1 MNKFIT
7 ILRESSLARFLIP
20 LSIMLI
26 GFGIVLFVIQN
37 KNKDFIPIE
46 ATVTRAELSQEAYI
60 DVDDTYHEATYT
72 IYVKY
77 TVDGKE
83 YEGSL
88 PELPKYESGD
98 KIKITYNPEDPSQI
112 SQRVGYIIPM
122 AMVIGGFITLIVGVL
137 NIVKTIKKY
146 KAMSEQ
152 EKDWAKNE

>member
-26 GFGIVLFVIQN
+26 GFGAVLFIVQD
-37 KNKDFIPIE
+37 KNKDYIPIE
-46 ATVTRAELSQEAYI
+46 ATVTRAELSQEAYT

-83 YEGSL
+83 YEGDL
-88 PELPKYESGD
+88 PELPKYEAGD

-112 SQRVGYIIPM
+112 SQSVGFIIPIIM
-122 AMVIGGFITLIVGVL
+122 IVGGLAAWVVGII
-137 NIVKTIKKY
+137 NSVKTIKKY

-152 EKDWAKNE
+152 EKGWAKNE

>member
-7 ILRESSLARFLIP
+7 FLRESSLARFLIP

-26 GFGIVLFVIQN
+26 GFGVVLFIVQD
-37 KNKDFIPIE
+37 KNKDYIPIE
-46 ATVTRAELSQEAYI
+46 ATVTRAELSQEAYT

-83 YEGSL
+83 YEGDL
-88 PELPKYESGD
+88 PELPKYEAGD

-112 SQRVGYIIPM
+112 SQSVGFIIPIIM
-122 AMVIGGFITLIVGVL
+122 IVGGLVAL
-137 NIVKTIKKY
+137 VVGIINIINTVKKH
-146 KAMSEQ
+146 KAMNEQ
-152 EKDWAKNE
+152 EKGWSNGE